1 MLMNDHGRAPD
12 VELARSLGLDGGRA
26 RTRRGRFALAA
37 AAVVFLALLLAGGLY
52 VLRPRVVSY
61 VTANAARGDM
71 TVTVSA
77 TGTIQ
82 PQDQVDVGAEISGRV
97 DSVMVDFND
106 TVAKGQVLALI
117 NTDQIRAQ
125 LAQARAALAAAR
137 ATVATMEATVTETK
151 LKRDRAD
158 ALFARGG
165 VSAQEQQ
172 NATADHARAL
182 AGVAKAKADVENA
195 TAQAEVYETMLKKAA
210 IRSPIDGVVLNR
222 KVEPGQ
228 TVAAQ
233 FQTPVLFTLASDLSR
248 MELQVD
254 IDEADIGVVREGQ
267 GASFSVDAYPQ
278 RRFDAKLVSLRNAPK
293 TVNGVVTYQGVLDVD
308 NGAGLLRPGLT
319 ATVDVLVAEVRDA
332 LLVPNGALRF
342 TPSGVAPPAAPV
354 RRDGP
359 TDGNGE
365 ITGRVWVLQNGTPAP
380 RDLKIG
386 RTDGTRTEILS
397 GELKGGDP
405 VITDINTGGSAR
417 R

>member
-151 LKRDRAD
+151 LKRDR
-158 ALFARGG
+158 FRARRSLGPG
-165 VSAQEQQ
+165 
-172 NATADHARAL
+172 TAECHGRSCARACRRC
-182 AGVAKAKADVENA
+182 
-195 TAQAEVYETMLKKAA
+195 Q
-210 IRSPIDGVVLNR
+210 
-222 KVEPGQ
+222 
-228 TVAAQ
+228 
-233 FQTPVLFTLASDLSR
+233 
-248 MELQVD
+248 
-254 IDEADIGVVREGQ
+254 GQ
-267 GASFSVDAYPQ
+267 GRCRKRDRAGGG
-278 RRFDAKLVSLRNAPK
+278 LRNH
-293 TVNGVVTYQGVLDVD
+293 V
-308 NGAGLLRPGLT
+308 
-319 ATVDVLVAEVRDA
+319 E
-332 LLVPNGALRF
+332 
-342 TPSGVAPPAAPV
+342 
-354 RRDGP
+354 
-359 TDGNGE
+359 E
-365 ITGRVWVLQNGTPAP
+365 
-380 RDLKIG
+380 
-386 RTDGTRTEILS
+386 
-397 GELKGGDP
+397 GGDP
-405 VITDINTGGSAR
+405 FAHRWGGSEP
-417 R
+417 